1 MESFQGLKPAKV
13 EKAAKETKG
22 MFQSIIGASMGPV
35 GVLLQFIEK
44 LKPFMAII
52 NIIKGLFSALIGEAM
67 KPIIDVLKPIFDI
80 LISFMP
86 IMKAIGKIIGVLISF
101 SLIPLRVVFAL
112 IEKLLTPLLPY
123 IEWFADL
130 LGDLMVYIDPL
141 VDLLING
148 LLFAIK
154 AIWFGI
160 ASFINGIIW
169 LINLIPGVSIGYIPL
184 PTFQY
189 GGVMPYTGLAHLEK
203 GERVSTAYESR
214 EMIDLLQEISNS
226 NRRIL
231 ADKEFRHR

>member
-1 MESFQGLKPAKV
+1 MEPFQGQQPAKV
-13 EKAAKETKG
+13 EKAARETKG
-22 MFQSIIGASMGPV
+22 MFQSLIGAATGPV
-35 GVLLQFIEK
+35 GILLEFLET

-52 NIIKGLFSALIGEAM
+52 KIVKGLFSALMGEAM
-67 KPIIDVLKPIFDI
+67 KPIIEILKPIFDI
-80 LISFMP
+80 LIGFMP
-86 IMKAIGKIIGVLISF
+86 IMIAIGKIIGVLISF
-101 SLIPLRVVFAL
+101 ALIPLRVVFKL
-112 IEKLLTPLLPY
+112 LEKFLTPLLPY

-130 LGDLMVYIDPL
+130 LGELMIYIDPL
-141 VDLLING
+141 VDIIING

-169 LINLIPGVSIGYIPL
+169 LINLIPGVNIPRVPL

-214 EMIDLLQEISNS
+214 EMIDLLQEIANS
-226 NRRIL
+226 NRKIL
-231 ADKEFRHR
+231 MDMEWRHR